1 MRARFFEEKLF
12 AEESSLHIIELMNH
26 GHESILG
33 TLSIYFLY
41 SHISMLK
48 YFIDMTVL
56 LTQQNLCLVLAVS
69 GSSSAAGMPPP
80 PTPIDDLS
88 PSLDVEDF
96 FVHIY
101 EATNEEGWINVQ
113 EKFDQNSEE
122 HDGRICYR
130 FSGCGSCMTRLK
142 FVVPTTLPANSLM
155 IRPEVSS
162 RSMSEITGLL
172 HTQYKYQINPGDA
185 VVEVADD
192 EKEASLRGYAM
203 RQVLESPSVSHGAAG
218 YAADEEEAERDWNS
232 YMARMIVR
240 QDVPEPGMAA
250 MVVLPIGRRHTV
262 VFQVG
267 AVKAYTLTV
276 QPHEEPGKVIVAHVM
291 FLPFS
296 TYPIWA
302 TGHFSRLCN
311 LEKNN
316 FTKYLKATDL
326 QRLCQIDS
334 TYYTVLHLRGC
345 NRGVP
350 LLPYSGE
357 GPPDPTD
364 ENVVVIGGEDG
375 AESYW
380 VRWAD
385 SAFTFEAY
393 LRQLLLRCDIE
404 LQVFTE
410 LSGRKLVPYQ
420 VAVVTSE
427 WESCKDGVIAAF
439 HKQQRAY
446 RRMNG
451 GVSAPRVGE
460 AQQARFQHADPR
472 PKSKCFVQSSCDMVV
487 RKTFIDMSDS
497 DYTEGNRHG
506 WLGSNNQ
513 VGGSLI
519 RSSTADF

>member
-1 MRARFFEEKLF
+1 
-12 AEESSLHIIELMNH
+12 
-26 GHESILG
+26 
-33 TLSIYFLY
+33 
-41 SHISMLK
+41 MLK

-69 GSSSAAGMPPP
+69 GSSSSAGMPPP

>member
-1 MRARFFEEKLF
+1 MF
-12 AEESSLHIIELMNH
+12 AP
-26 GHESILG
+26 
-33 TLSIYFLY
+33 
-41 SHISMLK
+41 ISFASG
-48 YFIDMTVL
+48 FIWIVWHQAQAPADVK
-56 LTQQNLCLVLAVS
+56 
-69 GSSSAAGMPPP
+69 MPPP
-80 PTPIDDLS
+80 QTPIDDLT

-101 EATNEEGWINVQ
+101 EATNEDGWTNVQ
-113 EKFDQNSEE
+113 EKFDKDAVE

-142 FVVPTTLPANSLM
+142 FVVSTPLPANSLM

-172 HTQYKYQINPGDA
+172 HTEYKHQINPGDA
-185 VVEVADD
+185 VVELVDD
-192 EKEASLRGYAM
+192 EKNAESLRGYAM
-203 RQVLESPSVSHGAAG
+203 RQILESPSVSQSV
-218 YAADEEEAERDWNS
+218 DKLEDKEESEWNS
-232 YMARMIVR
+232 YWARMIVR
-240 QDVPEPGMAA
+240 RDVPELGMAA

-296 TYPIWA
+296 AYPTWA
-302 TGHFSRLCN
+302 TQHFSRLAKV
-311 LEKNN
+311 EQTN
-316 FTKYLKATDL
+316 FMRYLKAHDL
-326 QRLCQIDS
+326 QRLCEIDS

-350 LLPYSGE
+350 LLPFASDD
-357 GPPDPTD
+357 GPLDAAD
-364 ENVVVIGGEDG
+364 SSNVVAIAPEDG
-375 AESYW
+375 ADSYW
-380 VRWAD
+380 IRWAD
-385 SAFTFEAY
+385 RTFTFEAY
-393 LRQLLLRCDIE
+393 LRQLLQRCGIE
-404 LQVFTE
+404 LKVFTE
-410 LSGRKLVPYQ
+410 LSGKKLVPYQ
-420 VAVVTSE
+420 VAVVTHA
-427 WESCKDGVIAAF
+427 WESCKDQVIAAF

-472 PKSKCFVQSSCDMVV
+472 PKSSCFVRSSCDMGALGSLVV

-497 DYTEGNRHG
+497 DYTEGNRQG
-506 WLGSNNQ
+506 WIGANNQ
-513 VGGSLI
+513 VGGALM